1 MIARDELLDI
11 SVHAL
16 TALMNT
22 RSQTEMDELVNE
34 SVSIAIKLIDKVTEV
49 MDKQ

>member
-16 TALMNT
+16 TALMNN
-22 RSQTEMDELVNE
+22 RDHKEMDSLVNE
-34 SVSIAIKLIDKVTEV
+34 SVDIAIKLLDRVTEV
-49 MDKQ
+49 IDKQ